1 VTLFPPRR
9 LRRRALLGLPALAA
23 AAVTI
28 AARPA
33 AAAAAPTARA
43 ATPECVADLI
53 TAEPSL
59 ARGA

>member
-33 AAAAAPTARA
+33 AATAAPAAR
-43 ATPECVADLI
+43 TPECVADLI
-53 TAEPSL
+53 TAQPSL

>member
-1 VTLFPPRR
+1 MTLFPPRR

>member
-1 VTLFPPRR
+1 VTVLPPHR
-9 LRRRALLGLPALAA
+9 LRRRVLLGLPALAA

-33 AAAAAPTARA
+33 AAAAAPSA
-43 ATPECVADLI
+43 AAPECVADLI
-53 TAEPSL
+53 AAEPTL